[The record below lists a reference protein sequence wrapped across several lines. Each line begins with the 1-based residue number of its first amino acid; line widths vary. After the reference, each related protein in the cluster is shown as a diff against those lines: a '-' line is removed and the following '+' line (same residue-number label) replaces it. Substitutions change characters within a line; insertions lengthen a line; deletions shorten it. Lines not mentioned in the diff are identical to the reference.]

1 MRHSFLIPGLVL
13 LALAGCVD
21 PTDIEHTTF
30 ATSLNID
37 LSTMTQT
44 PTGLYY
50 KDLVV
55 GNGALVVNGQTL
67 AIHYVG
73 NLPNGTQFDAN
84 NPPAMPFTFKLGAG
98 EVIAGFDQG
107 VAGMH
112 VGGRRQMI
120 LPPNLGYGAQVVG
133 SIPPNSIL
141 VFTVDVVSA
150 Q

>member
-1 MRHSFLIPGLVL
+1 MRKSLVRGLLV

-21 PTDIEHTTF
+21 PLTIEETTF
-30 ATSLNID
+30 APSLNIN
-37 LSTMTQT
+37 LSTMTKT

-55 GNGALVVNGQTL
+55 GNGALVANGQTL

-73 NLPNGTQFDAN
+73 NLPDGTQFDAN
-84 NPPAMPFTFKLGAG
+84 NPPTMPFTFKVGAG

-107 VAGMH
+107 VVGMR
-112 VGGRRQMI
+112 VSGRRQLI
-120 LPPNLGYGAQVVG
+120 LPPTLGYGAQVVG
-133 SIPPNSIL
+133 NIPPNSIL

>member
-1 MRHSFLIPGLVL
+1 M
-13 LALAGCVD
+13 LALAGCVG
-21 PTDIEHTTF
+21 PTDIEDTTF
-30 ATSLNID
+30 AASLNID
-37 LSTMTQT
+37 LSTMTKT

-50 KDLVV
+50 KDLVN
-55 GNGALVVNGQTL
+55 GNGAVVVNGQTV

-84 NPPAMPFTFKLGAG
+84 NPPTMPFTFKLGAG

-120 LPPNLGYGAQVVG
+120 LPPTLGYGAQVAG